1 MKKKILFMAMLF
13 SLAWINP
20 SIKIKQG
27 ICGKILLKMG
37 NAMPSPGRKINEGT
51 PVART
56 VVIYEL
62 TRRTDA
68 IANGTLYN
76 RIKTKL
82 VAKTQSDTTGYYAI
96 TLPAGKYSV
105 FVETPGGLFAN
116 MFDDKGNINM
126 VEVKKDSV
134 SKRDIVINNLAVY

>member
-1 MKKKILFMAMLF
+1 MAMLF

-20 SIKIKQG
+20 GAKIRQG
-27 ICGKILLKMG
+27 ISGKVLLKMG
-37 NAMPSPGRKINEGT
+37 NAMPSLNHKTSEGA
-51 PVART
+51 PVSRM
-56 VVIYEL
+56 VFIYEL

-68 IANGTLYN
+68 IANGTLYSH
-76 RIKTKL
+76 IKTRL

-96 TLPAGKYSV
+96 ALPAGKYSV
-105 FVETPGGLFAN
+105 FVETQGGLFAN
-116 MFDDKGNINM
+116 IFDDKGNISM